1 MTSTAILDDIEEDL
15 FKPILKDVGDLEPD
29 SWTDQRGVPLSESQ
43 KKKFI
48 EDGIKYLESHPDEY
62 SIQYSS
68 GDTMI
73 QVERDSGFYSVH
85 EYSPQRFVLI
95 HRDDA
100 NDPCSC
106 DLATLN
112 STGCLCGGS

>member
-1 MTSTAILDDIEEDL
+1 VTNTLTLDDIEEDL
-15 FKPILKDVGDLEPD
+15 FKPIVKDVADLEPD
-29 SWTDQRGVPLSESQ
+29 SWTDQRGVPLSEARKQ
-43 KKKFI
+43 KFI
-48 EDGIKYLESHPDEY
+48 EDGIRYLEAHPDEY
-62 SIQYSS
+62 SVQYSS

-73 QVERDSGFYSVH
+73 QVQRHSGFYSVN
-85 EYSPQRFVLI
+85 EFSPQRYVLI
-95 HRDDA
+95 HRDDS